1 MAGGW
6 RVELPCQGGPGH
18 LHQSRYSSR
27 HQCVYIYIYVCVC
40 EYADAGHSDEA
51 LVAAMTQ
58 DILARLPPA
67 FDVEKAQ
74 AKYPVKYEE
83 SMNQV
88 GARWRGTG

>member
-1 MAGGW
+1 
-6 RVELPCQGGPGH
+6 
-18 LHQSRYSSR
+18 
-27 HQCVYIYIYVCVC
+27 
-40 EYADAGHSDEA
+40 
-51 LVAAMTQ
+51 MTQ

>member
-1 MAGGW
+1 M
-6 RVELPCQGGPGH
+6 
-18 LHQSRYSSR
+18 
-27 HQCVYIYIYVCVC
+27 C